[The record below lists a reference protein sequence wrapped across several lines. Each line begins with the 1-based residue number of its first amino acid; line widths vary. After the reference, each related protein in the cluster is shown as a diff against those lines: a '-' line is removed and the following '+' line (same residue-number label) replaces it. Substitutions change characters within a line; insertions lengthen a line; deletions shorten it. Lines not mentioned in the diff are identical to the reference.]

1 MGTTRKKPRIPAR
14 QNTDR
19 THISFRLHTD
29 IYEKLRKEAQEK
41 HVSMSDIVSQGIR
54 RYVDWDLP
62 AERFGQVS
70 VPKPVIKL
78 LYEKLDE
85 DEAREV
91 GRKQGEAMAE
101 FVTFYYKS
109 ASLEKYLDLLDL
121 QSIPSQ
127 ITYEHTFNGK
137 THTVILRHNRGLRTS
152 QSLGETLRVMMNTI
166 GRLATIKETDEQVLV
181 TTDKL

>member
-1 MGTTRKKPRIPAR
+1 
-14 QNTDR
+14 
-19 THISFRLHTD
+19 
-29 IYEKLRKEAQEK
+29 
-41 HVSMSDIVSQGIR
+41 MSDIVSQGSR
-54 RYVDWDLP
+54 RYVDWALP

-127 ITYEHTFNGK
+127 IPYGHTFNGK
-137 THTVILRHNRGLRTS
+137 TNTVILRINKGLRHSKTS
-152 QSLGETLRVMMNTI
+152 
-166 GRLATIKETDEQVLV
+166 AA
-181 TTDKL
+181 

>member
-1 MGTTRKKPRIPAR
+1 MGTTRKEPRTPTKQHKA
-14 QNTDR
+14 R
-19 THISFRLHTD
+19 THVSLRLHSD
-29 IYEKLRKEAQEK
+29 VYERLKKEAKEK
-41 HVSMSDIVSQGIR
+41 QISVSDIASQGIR

-127 ITYEHTFNGK
+127 VAYEHTFNGK
-137 THTVILRHNRGLRTS
+137 THTIILRHNRGLRTS
-152 QSLGETLRVMMNTI
+152 QSLGETLRVMMNSI
-166 GRLATIKETDEQVLV
+166 GRLATIKETDEQVLA
-181 TTDKL
+181 TTDKS